1 MNPKKEPLKG
11 ATRKLLELAQ
21 EEIKKIDASGDKTR
35 QEELMQ
41 LKKFEKWAKKRLGIK
56 NENTK

>member
-1 MNPKKEPLKG
+1 MHKRELRG
-11 ATRKLLELAQ
+11 ATQKLLELTQ
-21 EEIKKIDASGDKTR
+21 EEIKKIDSSGDKSR

-41 LKKFEKWAKKRLGIK
+41 LKKFEKWAKKRLGIR